1 MAKKLN
7 GVSIPYTMPIA
18 LVDYGRGLRKRMLVI
33 PEASGVPT
41 EQVLDMVD
49 EVMDN
54 ITEDWDA
61 YRDRVRIS
69 VYNNV
74 WDGEHIDRFDQFLKM
89 VNATKGSIYLCSS
102 KFKTIDRWG

>member
-18 LVDYGRGLRKRMLVI
+18 LVDDGRRINKYMLVI

-49 EVMDN
+49 EVMSS

-61 YRDRVRIS
+61 FRDRARLS
-69 VYNNV
+69 VYNNM
-74 WDGEHIDRFDQFLKM
+74 WDGDHIDSFDQFLKM
-89 VNATKGSIYLCSS
+89 VKATKGRIYLCSS
-102 KFKTIDRWG
+102 KFKTVDRWG